1 MGKNGDRCRNNKN
14 KTGFRL
20 MQKLGA
26 ADKSAKQEI

>member
-1 MGKNGDRCRNNKN
+1 MVADAEIIRK